1 MRTKATGTY
10 KAEGQQESQES
21 QESQELLPKKKGR
34 GT

>member
-1 MRTKATGTY
+1 MRTKAAGTY
-10 KAEGQQESQES
+10 KAEGR

>member
-1 MRTKATGTY
+1 MRTKAAGTY
-10 KAEGQQESQES
+10 KAEGQQES